1 MGRYFGYRIGKILEG
16 HAKDLLLLRNCA
28 NLADGRKV
36 QPGKKKGVSLWGLCK
51 DLESWVPISPEKTGD
66 WDRYI
71 ETSKTSLS
79 PREKILHRN
88 GSPRPAREIS
98 ISVPI

>member
-36 QPGKKKGVSLWGLCK
+36 QPGKKKV
-51 DLESWVPISPEKTGD
+51 
-66 WDRYI
+66 
-71 ETSKTSLS
+71 
-79 PREKILHRN
+79 
-88 GSPRPAREIS
+88 
-98 ISVPI
+98 